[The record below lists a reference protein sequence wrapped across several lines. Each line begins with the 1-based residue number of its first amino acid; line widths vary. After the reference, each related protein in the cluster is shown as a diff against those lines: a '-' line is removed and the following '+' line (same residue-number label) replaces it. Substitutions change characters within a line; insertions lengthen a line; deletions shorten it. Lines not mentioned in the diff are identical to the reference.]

1 MSVTLSDLKKDFA
14 SQSKPLS
21 YTEKG
26 NVKGYNKPIE
36 VTKHACTIFQR

>member
-14 SQSKPLS
+14 SQSKPLRN
-21 YTEKG
+21 TEKG
-26 NVKGYNKPIE
+26 HVKGHIKPIE